1 MSSQDRCKLN
11 IIKKRPG
18 CHRQVK
24 QAQPLKFCSSQSKRE
39 NVYLSGST
47 ILLCHAS
54 AAQYM
59 AYIEPL
65 SSYHP
70 VSKPA
75 DDGVHHY
82 QTQLLEFAPLSDW
95 SDAKSI
101 LPLYQ
106 EKGKESR

>member
-1 MSSQDRCKLN
+1 MSSQDRHKLN
-11 IIKKRPG
+11 IIKKHPG
-18 CHRQVK
+18 CHGQVK
-24 QAQPLKFCSSQSKRE
+24 QTLVLKFCSSQSKKE
-39 NVYLSGST
+39 NVYLSGSI

-54 AAQYM
+54 VAQYM

-70 VSKPA
+70 VSHLA

-82 QTQLLEFAPLSDW
+82 QTQLLEFAPLSDR

-106 EKGKESR
+106 KKGEESR